1 MLGSADCGEYNLYD
15 NSFDRVVVQ
24 KPAVLPSFEKV
35 DLPHAISAEQ
45 DPFMEGMAANNAAN
59 VYTTDVA
66 LAHLMVAT
74 RSQLSW

>member
-1 MLGSADCGEYNLYD
+1 MYD
-15 NSFDRVVVQ
+15 NAFDRVVVQ
-24 KPAVLPSFEKV
+24 KPALLTSFEKV
-35 DLPHAISAEQ
+35 DLPHAISAEE

-59 VYTTDVA
+59 IYTTDVA

>member
-1 MLGSADCGEYNLYD
+1 MLGSADCGEYKLYD
-15 NSFDRVVVQ
+15 NAFDRVVVQ

>member
-1 MLGSADCGEYNLYD
+1 MLGSAECGEYKLYD
-15 NSFDRVVVQ
+15 NAFDRVVVQ

>member
-1 MLGSADCGEYNLYD
+1 MYD
-15 NSFDRVVVQ
+15 NAFDRVVVQ

>member
-1 MLGSADCGEYNLYD
+1 MA
-15 NSFDRVVVQ
+15 VQ
-24 KPAVLPSFEKV
+24 KPVVLTSFEQV
-35 DLPHAISAEQ
+35 DLPHTISAEE

-59 VYTTDVA
+59 IYTTDVA